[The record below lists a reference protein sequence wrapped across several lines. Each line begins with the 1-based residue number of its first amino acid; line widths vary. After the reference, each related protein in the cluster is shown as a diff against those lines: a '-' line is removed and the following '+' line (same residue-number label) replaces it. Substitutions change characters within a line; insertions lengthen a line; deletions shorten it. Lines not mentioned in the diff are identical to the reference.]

1 MKNKYLVAGLLL
13 SSLAINAE
21 EAKTNTAVD
30 AAVANVKDTAANLID
45 TAENKLAVA
54 KDTAANLIDTA
65 VDKLAAVKDT
75 AKNLVQS
82 AVDETSKTLD
92 SKNTAPAL
100 TTVNDSKDKVS
111 EVLPL
116 ETTQAKV
123 NLTPST
129 VVSTTKIEATK
140 ESQPLT
146 KTTTTTTTVV
156 KELNLVETTKHNWW
170 KWLGL
175 LALLGALLGFL
186 AATFKRRDHEKEP
199 NNSPRKNR
207 HSDRE
212 VEFTFEEEK
221 ENKTSD
227 KRNHNNDF
235 KNRD

>member
-21 EAKTNTAVD
+21 EVITNTAVD
-30 AAVANVKDTAANLID
+30 AAVANVKDTAANLIN

-54 KDTAANLIDTA
+54 KDTATNLIDTA

-82 AVDETSKTLD
+82 AVDETNKTLD

-100 TTVNDSKDKVS
+100 TTLNDSKDKVS
-111 EVLPL
+111 ELPL

-129 VVSTTKIEATK
+129 VESTTKIEATK
-140 ESQPLT
+140 ELQPLT
-146 KTTTTTTTVV
+146 KTTTTTVV

-186 AATFKRRDHEKEP
+186 AATFKRRDHEKET

>member
-1 MKNKYLVAGLLL
+1 MQL
-13 SSLAINAE
+13 SPI
-21 EAKTNTAVD
+21 
-30 AAVANVKDTAANLID
+30 
-45 TAENKLAVA
+45 
-54 KDTAANLIDTA
+54 
-65 VDKLAAVKDT
+65 
-75 AKNLVQS
+75 
-82 AVDETSKTLD
+82 
-92 SKNTAPAL
+92 TAPAL
-100 TTVNDSKDKVS
+100 TTLNDSKDKVS

-140 ESQPLT
+140 ELQPLT
-146 KTTTTTTTVV
+146 KTTTTTVV

-186 AATFKRRDHEKEP
+186 AATFKRRDHEKEAT
-199 NNSPRKNR
+199 NSPRKNR